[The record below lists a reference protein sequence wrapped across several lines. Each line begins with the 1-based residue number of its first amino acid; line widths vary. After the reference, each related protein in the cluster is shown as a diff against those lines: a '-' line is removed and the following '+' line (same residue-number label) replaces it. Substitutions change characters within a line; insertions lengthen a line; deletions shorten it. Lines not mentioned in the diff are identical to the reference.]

1 MSLRGRNKTV
11 KNPYAKINEKNRP
24 SIAEYCDKI
33 LEWRLWPAKIV
44 DGKMFIEFHGYLI
57 SNDEF
62 LKYQPMPKVENFR
75 RNINN
80 IDSRVI

>member
-11 KNPYAKINEKNRP
+11 KNQFAKVNEKNRP
-24 SIAEYCDKI
+24 SIVEYCDKI
-33 LEWRLWPAKIV
+33 LEWRLWPATVINGDVFVK
-44 DGKMFIEFHGYLI
+44 FHGHLI
-57 SNDEF
+57 PNDEF
-62 LKYQPMPKVENFR
+62 LKYQPMPEVENFR